1 MAETNE
7 IVLDI
12 KINTEEVAGK
22 LAAATKALAEH
33 KQQQKELKKAMEESN
48 GTNAV
53 AAKMY
58 AEVSAQIEK
67 ESREIKSSTALLQA
81 ETMAR
86 IDDNASLDEQRQA
99 LNAAQKAYAQLSGE
113 EKRAADSAGGLREQ
127 IERLSDRVKEQEAAI
142 GDTRRNVGNYAM
154 QTAEAAGKMGFFGQ
168 GVTSVINPVKN
179 LTMGLKAAS
188 ATPFLAVISV
198 LITLLT
204 NLGSKFKGN
213 AAAMEKLNEV
223 MGVFSGIGNIVNV
236 IIDKIANGIGWV
248 AEKALELADKLG
260 ILSKSMKEG
269 QAIAREDLA
278 LQKAQQDAAL
288 KTAEDTKK
296 IAELKA
302 EAQNKDKHSTK
313 ERMEMLKQ
321 ANALEEGIAK
331 RQYELAKREYE
342 LQVKKNAQSESSQ
355 ADLKKEN
362 DLKIAMLNAETA
374 LLNKQKEL
382 NGQMSG
388 LRQQEAAAAKAAAD
402 ARVKELEEAAEKLNG
417 IREEILRR
425 SRSELENEIADLE
438 AKKEQELAI
447 AGLTAEE
454 KIAIEEYYAGK
465 IKELR
470 DADLQAIQE
479 QEKAK
484 LQARAD
490 ARVEFGLDPEKTPE
504 EQELERLQEARAQE
518 LLNEEEYQE
527 ARKLIIEKHSQER
540 IKIAEQERA
549 KITEQFR
556 SEMKA
561 AMSLASSASMA
572 MADALGEF
580 AEESE
585 DAAKAQK
592 AFALIGILTNQAQS
606 ISEGALAIAK
616 GVESAAGVPFPANI
630 PAIISITAQVAA
642 MIAGVMSS
650 IAQAKNLFSQANAQK
665 FATGGIVGG
674 NSYTGDNVPAMLN
687 SREMV
692 LNTKQ
697 QARLFD
703 ALDGGNN
710 DGSLGINYEMLAAA
724 VAAQPAPVMVLKE
737 LREEQDKVA
746 TFNEIAS
753 V

>member
-154 QTAEAAGKMGFFGQ
+154 QTAEAAGKMGFFGR
-168 GVTSVINPVKN
+168 GLTSVLGPMNN
-179 LTMGLKAAS
+179 LTMGMKAMA
-188 ATPFLAVISV
+188 ATPLLAVLSIFISV
-198 LITLLT
+198 LQKL
-204 NLGSKFKGN
+204 SDKFRGN
-213 AAAMEKLNEV
+213 AAAMEKTTEI
-223 MGVFSGIGNIVNV
+223 MGAFAGIGNIVNV
-236 IIDKIANGIGWV
+236 LIDKIAEGIGWL
-248 AEKALELADKLG
+248 ADKCLELAEKMG
-260 ILSKSMKEG
+260 ILSDSMRAG
-269 QAIAREDLA
+269 QEIAKEDLA
-278 LQKAQQDAAL
+278 IQQAQRESAL
-288 KTAEDTKK
+288 KTAEDQKK

-302 EAQNKDKHSTK
+302 EAQNKDKYSAK
-313 ERMEMLKQ
+313 ERMAMLKQ
-321 ANALEEGIAK
+321 ANDLEESIAQ
-331 RQYELAKREYE
+331 RQYDLAKREYE

-355 ADLKKEN
+355 DDLKKEN

-374 LLNKQKEL
+374 LFNKQKEL
-382 NGQMSG
+382 NGQMAG
-388 LRQQEAAAAKAAAD
+388 LRQQEAAKAKAAAE
-402 ARVKELEEAAEKLNG
+402 AQVKELEAAAEKLAA
-417 IREEILRR
+417 IRDEMLRR
-425 SRSELENEIADLE
+425 SRSELDNEIADLE
-438 AKKEQELAI
+438 AKKDKELAI

-470 DADLQAIQE
+470 DTDLQAIQE

-490 ARVEFGLDPEKTPE
+490 ARIEFGLDPEKSPE
-504 EQELERLQEARAQE
+504 EQELERLQEAREQE
-518 LLNEEEYQE
+518 LVSEEEYQE
-527 ARKLIIEKHSQER
+527 ARRLIIEKHAQER
-540 IKIAEQERA
+540 TKIAEEERK
-549 KITEQFR
+549 KITETYR
-556 SEMKA
+556 AELNA
-561 AMSLASSASMA
+561 AMSTAANASNA
-572 MADALGEF
+572 MANALGEF
-580 AEESE
+580 AEQSE
-585 DAAKAQK
+585 GAAAAQK
-592 AFALIGILTNQAQS
+592 AFALVGILTNQAQS

-616 GVESAAGVPFPANI
+616 GVESAAGIPFPANI
-630 PAIISITAQVAA
+630 PAIISITAQIGA
-642 MIAGVMSS
+642 MVAGVMSS
-650 IAQAKNLFSQANAQK
+650 ISQAKQLFAAANAQK

-674 NSYTGDNVPAMLN
+674 TSYTGDAVPALLN

-692 LNTKQ
+692 INTEQ
-697 QARLFD
+697 QARLFN
-703 ALDGGNN
+703 ALDGGS
-710 DGSLGINYEMLAAA
+710 DSGLGINYELLAAA
-724 VAAQPAPVMVLKE
+724 CAATPAPVMVYSE
-737 LREEQDKVA
+737 LREFEENVA

>member
-236 IIDKIANGIGWV
+236 IIDKIAKGIGWV

-278 LQKAQQDAAL
+278 IQKAQQDAAL

-313 ERMEMLKQ
+313 ERMAMLKQ
-321 ANALEEGIAK
+321 ANELEEGIAK

-374 LLNKQKEL
+374 LFNKQKEL
-382 NGQMSG
+382 NGQMAG

-402 ARVKELEEAAEKLNG
+402 ARVKELEASAEKLDA
-417 IREEILRR
+417 IRGEILRR

-504 EQELERLQEARAQE
+504 EQELERLQEAREQE

-616 GVESAAGVPFPANI
+616 GVESAAGLPFPANI

-724 VAAQPAPVMVLKE
+724 VAAQPAPIMVLKE

>member
-81 ETMAR
+81 EAMAR

-154 QTAEAAGKMGFFGQ
+154 QTAEAAGKMGFFGR
-168 GVTSVINPVKN
+168 GLTSVLGPMNN
-179 LTMGLKAAS
+179 LTMGMKAMA
-188 ATPFLAVISV
+188 ATPLLAVLSIFISV
-198 LITLLT
+198 LQKL
-204 NLGSKFKGN
+204 SDKFRGN
-213 AAAMEKLNEV
+213 AAAMEKTTEI
-223 MGVFSGIGNIVNV
+223 MGAFAGIGNIVNV
-236 IIDKIANGIGWV
+236 LIDKIADGIGWL
-248 AEKALELADKLG
+248 ADKCLELAEKMG
-260 ILSKSMKEG
+260 ILSDSMRAG
-269 QAIAREDLA
+269 QEIAKEDLA
-278 LQKAQQDAAL
+278 IQQAQRESAL
-288 KTAEDTKK
+288 KTAEDQKK

-302 EAQNKDKHSTK
+302 EAQNKDKYSAK
-313 ERMEMLKQ
+313 ERMAMLKQ
-321 ANALEEGIAK
+321 ANDLEESIAQ
-331 RQYELAKREYE
+331 RQYDLAKREYE

-355 ADLKKEN
+355 DDLKKEN

-374 LLNKQKEL
+374 LFNKKKEL
-382 NGQMSG
+382 NGQMAG
-388 LRQQEAAAAKAAAD
+388 LRQEEAAKAKAAAE
-402 ARVKELEEAAEKLNG
+402 AQVKELEAAAEKLAA
-417 IREEILRR
+417 IRDEMLRR
-425 SRSELENEIADLE
+425 SRSELDNEIADLE
-438 AKKEQELAI
+438 AKKDKELEI
-447 AGLTAEE
+447 VGLTAEE

-470 DADLQAIQE
+470 DADLQAVQE

-490 ARVEFGLDPEKTPE
+490 ARIEFGLDPEKSPE
-504 EQELERLQEARAQE
+504 EQELERLQEAREQE
-518 LLNEEEYQE
+518 LVSEEEYQE
-527 ARKLIIEKHSQER
+527 ARRLIIEKH
-540 IKIAEQERA
+540 AQERA
-549 KITEQFR
+549 KIAEEERKKITETYR
-556 SEMKA
+556 AELNA
-561 AMSLASSASMA
+561 AMSTAANASNA
-572 MADALGEF
+572 MANALGEF
-580 AEESE
+580 AEQSE
-585 DAAKAQK
+585 GAAAAQK
-592 AFALIGILTNQAQS
+592 AFALVGILTNQAQS

-616 GVESAAGVPFPANI
+616 GVESAAGIPFPANI
-630 PAIISITAQVAA
+630 PAIISITAQIGA
-642 MIAGVMSS
+642 MVAGVMSS
-650 IAQAKNLFSQANAQK
+650 ISQAKQLFAAANAQK

-674 NSYTGDNVPAMLN
+674 TSYTGDAVPAFLN

-692 LNTKQ
+692 INPEQ
-697 QARLFD
+697 QARLFN
-703 ALDGGNN
+703 ALDGGS
-710 DGSLGINYEMLAAA
+710 DSGLGINYELLAAA
-724 VAAQPAPVMVLKE
+724 CAAQPAPVMVYSELKE
-737 LREEQDKVA
+737 FEENVA

>member
-204 NLGSKFKGN
+204 SLGSKFKGN

-236 IIDKIANGIGWV
+236 IIDKIAKGIGWV

-260 ILSKSMKEG
+260 MLSKSMKEG

-278 LQKAQQDAAL
+278 IQKAQQDAAL

-302 EAQNKDKHSTK
+302 EANNKDKHSTK
-313 ERMEMLKQ
+313 ERMAMLQQ
-321 ANALEEGIAK
+321 ANELEEGIAK

-374 LLNKQKEL
+374 LFNKQKEL
-382 NGQMSG
+382 NGQMAG

-402 ARVKELEEAAEKLNG
+402 ARVKELEEAAEKLDA
-417 IREEILRR
+417 IRGEILRR

-465 IKELR
+465 IKEMR

-479 QEKAK
+479 QEQAR

-490 ARVEFGLDPEKTPE
+490 AREEFGLDPEKTPE
-504 EQELERLQEARAQE
+504 EQELERLQEAREQE

-527 ARKLIIEKHSQER
+527 ARKLIIEKHAQER
-540 IKIAEQERA
+540 TKIAEEERK

-556 SEMKA
+556 AETNA
-561 AMSLASSASMA
+561 ALSLASSASNA
-572 MADALGEF
+572 MANALGAF

-616 GVESAAGVPFPANI
+616 GVESAAGIPFPANI
-630 PAIISITAQVAA
+630 PAIISIVAQVGA

-650 IAQAKNLFSQANAQK
+650 ISQAKQLFSQANAQK

-674 NSYTGDNVPAMLN
+674 NSYTGDSVPALLN

-697 QARLFD
+697 QERLFN
-703 ALDGGNN
+703 ALDGGND

-724 VAAQPAPVMVLKE
+724 CAAQPAPVLALKE
-737 LREEQDKVA
+737 LHDFEDKVT

>member
-204 NLGSKFKGN
+204 SLGSKFKGN

-236 IIDKIANGIGWV
+236 IIDKIAKGIGWV

-260 ILSKSMKEG
+260 MLSKSMKEG

-278 LQKAQQDAAL
+278 IQKAQQDAAL

-302 EAQNKDKHSTK
+302 EANNKDKHSTK
-313 ERMEMLKQ
+313 ERMAMLKQ
-321 ANALEEGIAK
+321 ANELEEGIAK

-374 LLNKQKEL
+374 LFNKQKEL
-382 NGQMSG
+382 NGQMAG

-402 ARVKELEEAAEKLNG
+402 ARVKELEEAAEKLDA
-417 IREEILRR
+417 IRGEILRR

-504 EQELERLQEARAQE
+504 EQELERLQEAREQE

-616 GVESAAGVPFPANI
+616 GVESAAGIPFPANI
-630 PAIISITAQVAA
+630 PAIISIVAQVGA

>member
-154 QTAEAAGKMGFFGQ
+154 QTAEAAGKMGFFGR
-168 GVTSVINPVKN
+168 GLTSVLGPMNN
-179 LTMGLKAAS
+179 LTMGMKAMA
-188 ATPFLAVISV
+188 ATPLLAVLSIFISV
-198 LITLLT
+198 LQKL
-204 NLGSKFKGN
+204 SDKFRGN
-213 AAAMEKLNEV
+213 AAAMEKTTEI
-223 MGVFSGIGNIVNV
+223 MGAFAGIGNIVNV
-236 IIDKIANGIGWV
+236 LIDKIADGIGWL
-248 AEKALELADKLG
+248 ADKCLELAEKMG
-260 ILSKSMKEG
+260 ILSDSMRAG
-269 QAIAREDLA
+269 QEIAKEDLA
-278 LQKAQQDAAL
+278 IQQAQRESAL
-288 KTAEDTKK
+288 KTAEDQKK

-302 EAQNKDKHSTK
+302 EAQNKDKYSAK

-321 ANALEEGIAK
+321 ANDLEESIAQ
-331 RQYELAKREYE
+331 RQYDLAKREYE

-355 ADLKKEN
+355 DDLKKEN

-374 LLNKQKEL
+374 LFNKQKEL
-382 NGQMSG
+382 NGQMAG
-388 LRQQEAAAAKAAAD
+388 LRQEEAAKAKAASE
-402 ARVKELEEAAEKLNG
+402 AQVKELEAAAEKLAA
-417 IREEILRR
+417 IRDEMLRR
-425 SRSELENEIADLE
+425 SRSELDNEIADLE
-438 AKKEQELAI
+438 AKKDKELEI
-447 AGLTAEE
+447 VGLTAEE

-470 DADLQAIQE
+470 DADLQAVQE

-490 ARVEFGLDPEKTPE
+490 ARIEFGLDPEKSPE
-504 EQELERLQEARAQE
+504 EQELERLQEAREQE
-518 LLNEEEYQE
+518 LVSEEEYQE
-527 ARKLIIEKHSQER
+527 ARRLIIEKHAQER
-540 IKIAEQERA
+540 TKIAEEERK
-549 KITEQFR
+549 KITDTYRAELN
-556 SEMKA
+556 A
-561 AMSLASSASMA
+561 AMSTAANASNA
-572 MADALGEF
+572 MANALGEF
-580 AEESE
+580 AEQSE
-585 DAAKAQK
+585 GAAAAQK
-592 AFALIGILTNQAQS
+592 AFALVGILTNQAQS

-616 GVESAAGVPFPANI
+616 GVESAAGIPFPANI
-630 PAIISITAQVAA
+630 PAIISITAQIGA
-642 MIAGVMSS
+642 MVAGVMSS
-650 IAQAKNLFSQANAQK
+650 ISQAKQLFAAANAQK

-674 NSYTGDNVPAMLN
+674 TSYTGDAVPALLN

-692 LNTKQ
+692 ISTEQ
-697 QARLFD
+697 QARLFN

-724 VAAQPAPVMVLKE
+724 VAAQPAPVLALKE
-737 LREEQDKVA
+737 LRDFEDKV
-746 TFNEIAS
+746 TTYNEIAS

>member
-154 QTAEAAGKMGFFGQ
+154 QTAEAAGKMGFFGR
-168 GVTSVINPVKN
+168 GLTSVLGPMNN
-179 LTMGLKAAS
+179 LTMGMKAMA
-188 ATPFLAVISV
+188 ATPLLAVLSIFISV
-198 LITLLT
+198 LQKL
-204 NLGSKFKGN
+204 SDKFRGN
-213 AAAMEKLNEV
+213 AAAMEKTTEI
-223 MGVFSGIGNIVNV
+223 MGAFAGIGNIVNV
-236 IIDKIANGIGWV
+236 LIDKIAEGIGWL
-248 AEKALELADKLG
+248 ADKCLELAEKIG
-260 ILSKSMKEG
+260 ILSDSMRAG
-269 QAIAREDLA
+269 QEIAKEDLA
-278 LQKAQQDAAL
+278 IQQAQRESAL
-288 KTAEDTKK
+288 KTAEDQKK

-302 EAQNKDKHSTK
+302 EAQNKDKYSAK
-313 ERMEMLKQ
+313 ERMAMLKQ
-321 ANALEEGIAK
+321 ANDLEESIAQ
-331 RQYELAKREYE
+331 RQYDLAKREYE

-355 ADLKKEN
+355 DDLKKEN

-374 LLNKQKEL
+374 LFNKQKEL
-382 NGQMSG
+382 NGQMAG
-388 LRQQEAAAAKAAAD
+388 LRQEEAAKAKAAAE
-402 ARVKELEEAAEKLNG
+402 ARVKELEAAAGKLAA
-417 IREEILRR
+417 IRDEMLRR
-425 SRSELENEIADLE
+425 SRSELDNEIADLE
-438 AKKEQELAI
+438 AKKDKELEI
-447 AGLTAEE
+447 VGLTAEE

-470 DADLQAIQE
+470 DADLQAVQE

-490 ARVEFGLDPEKTPE
+490 ARIEFGLDPEKSPE
-504 EQELERLQEARAQE
+504 EQELERLQEAREQE
-518 LLNEEEYQE
+518 LVSEEEYQE
-527 ARKLIIEKHSQER
+527 ARRLIIEKH
-540 IKIAEQERA
+540 AQERA
-549 KITEQFR
+549 KIAEEERKKITETYR
-556 SEMKA
+556 AELNA
-561 AMSLASSASMA
+561 AMSTAANASNA
-572 MADALGEF
+572 MANALGEF
-580 AEESE
+580 AEQSE
-585 DAAKAQK
+585 GAAAAQK
-592 AFALIGILTNQAQS
+592 AFALVGILTNQAQS
-606 ISEGALAIAK
+606 ISEGALAIA
-616 GVESAAGVPFPANI
+616 ANI
-630 PAIISITAQVAA
+630 PAIISITAQIGA
-642 MIAGVMSS
+642 MVAGVMSS
-650 IAQAKNLFSQANAQK
+650 ISQAKQLFAAANAQK

-674 NSYTGDNVPAMLN
+674 NSYTGDSVPALLN

-692 LNTKQ
+692 INTEQ
-697 QARLFD
+697 QARLFN
-703 ALDGGNN
+703 ALDGGS
-710 DGSLGINYEMLAAA
+710 DSGLGINYELLAAA
-724 VAAQPAPVMVLKE
+724 CAAQPAPVMVLKE
-737 LREEQDKVA
+737 LRESEDKVA